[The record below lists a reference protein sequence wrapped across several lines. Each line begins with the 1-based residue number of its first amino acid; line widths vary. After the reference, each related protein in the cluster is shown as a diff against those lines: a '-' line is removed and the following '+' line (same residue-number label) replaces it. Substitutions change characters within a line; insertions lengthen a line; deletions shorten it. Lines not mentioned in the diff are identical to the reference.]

1 MMIERE
7 RHWVLQML
15 AVVSVVTI
23 FCFGSLW
30 LYALRPLK
38 ALPQA
43 SGSRISWSTE
53 DWAHLSAYGERC
65 IVVNNVWNK
74 SSKNR
79 DFQQEVFAEN
89 IAGKR
94 VLGWRWRVP
103 WRLLPSIAS
112 YPELICG
119 NKPWDQPIGTF
130 DGLPFH
136 PGEKHLTATYN
147 VHLRATGT
155 YNMAFSLWTVNQLP
169 PSPHSVSCEI
179 MIWIANSGQK
189 PAGLRRGSIAVD
201 GATYDI
207 YINQHHHDASGANK
221 NEWTYVAFVARA
233 PQLNGQLNLSAF
245 LEDLQQK
252 KILPPNQWLSD
263 VELGNE
269 VTEGSGIAEIEN
281 LALKIE

>member
-1 MMIERE
+1 MMTDRE
-7 RHWVLQML
+7 RRLVLQML
-15 AVVSVVTI
+15 AVVTAVSF

-38 ALPQA
+38 ALPQT
-43 SGSRISWSTE
+43 SGPRISWSTE
-53 DWAHLSAYGERC
+53 DWAHLPADGERC
-65 IVVNNVWNK
+65 ILANNVWNK
-74 SSKNR
+74 SAMSR
-79 DFQQEVFAEN
+79 DFEQEIFAEN

-94 VLGWRWRVP
+94 IMGWRWRAP
-103 WRLLPSIAS
+103 WQLLPSIAS

-119 NKPWDQPIGTF
+119 NKPWDQPIGIF

-136 PGEKHLTATYN
+136 PGEKHISANYN
-147 VHLRATGT
+147 ILLRATGT
-155 YNMAFSLWTVNQLP
+155 YNMAFSLWTVTELP
-169 PSPHSVSCEI
+169 SSPHSVSCEI

-189 PAGLRRGSIAVD
+189 PSGLRRGTIAVD
-201 GATYDI
+201 GVTYDI
-207 YINQHHHDASGANK
+207 YINEHHHDASGVNK
-221 NEWTYVAFVARA
+221 NEWTYAAFVARS
-233 PQLNGQLNLSAF
+233 PQLNGKLNLSAF

-252 KILPPNQWLSD
+252 KILRPNQWLTD